1 MRAAEI
7 NEQKRRLVGN
17 VSLAYAF
24 ISYCVPFNSDFRAQ
38 LSNDYFVADMKKR
51 GIPVTPNHEL

>member
-1 MRAAEI
+1 
-7 NEQKRRLVGN
+7 
-17 VSLAYAF
+17 LAYAF